1 MVSLQLC
8 EAIVIWLT
16 YTTEPF
22 HSVIQGT
29 LVKWLGDGAGHYL
42 IKSHDVFYFY
52 RTCLLFEA
60 LYTL

>member
-29 LVKWLGDGAGHYL
+29 LIKWLGDGAGHY
-42 IKSHDVFYFY
+42 
-52 RTCLLFEA
+52 
-60 LYTL
+60 